1 MSIGGIVLCGGES
14 RRMGQSKAM
23 LPFGPECML
32 QRVVRLLGE
41 VAEPV
46 VVVAA
51 PEQPLPPL
59 PAAVEIARDR
69 QPHRGPLEGIAVG
82 LRTLTG
88 RVEAAYV
95 SGCDVP
101 LLVPAFVRR
110 VAELA
115 GQWPVAVPRLGQF
128 DEPLAAVYRV
138 EVLPTIEALLATG
151 RLRPAF
157 LFDAV
162 PTLRIP
168 AEELRQ
174 ADPELLS
181 LLNANRPQQYAEA
194 LRRAGFA

>member
-1 MSIGGIVLCGGES
+1 
-14 RRMGQSKAM
+14 MGQPKAM

-46 VVVAA
+46 VVVAG

-59 PAAVEIARDR
+59 PPAVEIARDR
-69 QPHRGPLEGIAVG
+69 RPHQGPLEGIAVG
-82 LRTLTG
+82 LRALAG

-95 SGCDVP
+95 SACDVP
-101 LLVPAFVRR
+101 LLLPAFVRR

-115 GQWPVAVPRLGQF
+115 GNWPVAVPRVGQY

-138 EVLPTIEALLATG
+138 EVLPKIEALLAAG

-157 LFDAV
+157 LFDTV

-174 ADPELLS
+174 VDPELLS
-181 LLNANRPQQYAEA
+181 LLNANQPEQYAEA
-194 LRRAGFA
+194 LRRAGFS